1 MANHVGRVQSGVGR
15 SRRISVGRLLGAPD
29 IAFAAIGFVAPLAVL
44 VAYSFGKADSL
55 TQDVSITGTL
65 KPYRLLFSDLYRPVF
80 VRSAGLAL
88 ASLGL
93 CICFGIPAALAI
105 SRFRA
110 TAQRWLIVLMLF
122 PSFVSFT
129 VRIYAW
135 AGILG
140 NKGPVANVSKLIFGH
155 PIVLLFRPGSLLI
168 GMLTAYL
175 PLFVLPVLTSLQ
187 QVDALLLETAADLGA
202 GSGRVTRKIV
212 LPLAA
217 PGIITGA
224 TLVSILALGEFLIPT
239 VLGGGKVLLLGTLLA
254 EQAGGRNKPLGGAI
268 ATTLLLTMLLLAF
281 IGTLLQRWT
290 TRRVGTPT
298 RAGTAGVEK

>member
-1 MANHVGRVQSGVGR
+1 VTH
-15 SRRISVGRLLGAPD
+15 SRRSSVGRLLSVPD
-29 IAFAAIGFVAPLAVL
+29 LLFGAIGFVAPLAVL

-80 VRSAGLAL
+80 IRSAALSL

-93 CICFGIPAALAI
+93 CLCFGIPAALAI
-105 SRFRA
+105 SRFRP

-140 NKGPVANVSKLIFGH
+140 NRGPVANISKHIFGH

-175 PLFVLPVLTSLQ
+175 PLFVLPVVTSLQ
-187 QVDALLLETAADLGA
+187 QVDPLLLETAADLGA
-202 GSGRVTRKIV
+202 NRNRVTRKIV

-217 PGIITGA
+217 PGIITGT

-268 ATTLLLTMLLLAF
+268 ATTLLFIMLLVGLVGAV
-281 IGTLLQRWT
+281 LQRWT
-290 TRRVGTPT
+290 TRRLERV
-298 RAGTAGVEK
+298 RK

>member
-1 MANHVGRVQSGVGR
+1 MTST
-15 SRRISVGRLLGAPD
+15 RRPSLGRLLSAPD
-29 IAFAAIGFVAPLAVL
+29 ILFAVVGFVAPLAVL
-44 VAYSFGKADSL
+44 VAYSFGKADPL

-65 KPYRLLFSDLYRPVF
+65 RPYRLLFSDLYRPVF

-88 ASLGL
+88 ASVVL
-93 CICFGIPAALAI
+93 CWCVGIPAALAL

-110 TAQRWLIVLMLF
+110 STQRWLIVLMLF

-140 NKGPVANVSKLIFGH
+140 NQGPVANVSRLIFGH

-175 PLFVLPVLTSLQ
+175 PLFVIPVVTSLQ
-187 QVDALLLETAADLGA
+187 QVDPILIESAADLGA
-202 GSGRVTRKIV
+202 NNRRVNRKVV

-217 PGIITGA
+217 PGIITGT

-268 ATTLLLTMLLLAF
+268 ATTLLLTMALLAV
-281 IGTLLQRWT
+281 IGSLVQRWSN
-290 TRRVGTPT
+290 RRLA
-298 RAGTAGVEK
+298 R

>member
-1 MANHVGRVQSGVGR
+1 MGRVQSGVTERPKAVSR
-15 SRRISVGRLLGAPD
+15 SAASRGSSIGRLFSAPD
-29 IAFAAIGFVAPLAVL
+29 VVLALTGFVAPLLVL

-55 TQDVSITGTL
+55 TQDVSIIGTIRS
-65 KPYRLLFSDLYRPVF
+65 YRLLFSDLYRPVF
-80 VRSAGLAL
+80 VRSAALSL
-88 ASLGL
+88 ASLAL
-93 CICFGIPAALAI
+93 CIAFGVPTALAI
-105 SRFRA
+105 SRFR
-110 TAQRWLIVLMLF
+110 TGVQRWLMVMMLF

-135 AGILG
+135 AGLLG
-140 NKGPVANVSKLIFGH
+140 NQGPVASVSKLIFGH

-187 QVDALLLETAADLGA
+187 QVDAVLVETAADLGA
-202 GSGRVTRKIV
+202 DTGRVTRRV
-212 LPLAA
+212 LLPLAA
-217 PGIITGA
+217 PGIVTGA

-268 ATTLLLTMLLLAF
+268 ATTLMVTMLLLA
-281 IGTLLQRWT
+281 LLGSVVQRT
-290 TRRVGTPT
+290 IARRIA
-298 RAGTAGVEK
+298 R

>member
-1 MANHVGRVQSGVGR
+1 VANDVGRFQSGITQVRR
-15 SRRISVGRLLGAPD
+15 SSAARWLSAPDLLLGVV
-29 IAFAAIGFVAPLAVL
+29 GFVAPLSVL

-55 TQDVSITGTL
+55 TQDVRIIGTL

-80 VRSAGLAL
+80 ARSAGLTL
-88 ASLGL
+88 ACLLL
-93 CICFGIPAALAI
+93 CLCFGIPAALAI
-105 SRFRA
+105 SRFHA
-110 TAQRWLIVLMLF
+110 STQRWLIVAILF
-122 PSFVSFT
+122 PSFISFT

-140 NKGPVANVSKLIFGH
+140 SKGPVASISTYIFGH

-187 QVDALLLETAADLGA
+187 QIDPLLVETAADLGA
-202 GSGRVTRKIV
+202 NSGRVTRRVV

-224 TLVSILALGEFLIPT
+224 TLVSILSLGEFLIPT

-268 ATTLLLTMLLLAF
+268 ATTLLVTMLALAL
-281 IGTLLQRWT
+281 IGRLLQRWT
-290 TRRVGTPT
+290 TRRVGS
-298 RAGTAGVEK
+298 

>member
-1 MANHVGRVQSGVGR
+1 VGRVQGGLTDQHRLAVNRSVSSGR
-15 SRRISVGRLLGAPD
+15 SLVGRLLSLPD
-29 IAFAAIGFVAPLAVL
+29 RGLAVIGFIAPVAVL

-55 TQDVSITGTL
+55 TQDVTITGTL
-65 KPYRLLFSDLYRPVF
+65 RSYRVLFSDLYRPVF
-80 VRSAGLAL
+80 VRSAGLSI
-88 ASLGL
+88 ASLVL
-93 CICFGIPAALAI
+93 CFGFGIPTALAI

-110 TAQRWLIVLMLF
+110 GSQRWLMVLMLF

-140 NKGPVANVSKLIFGH
+140 SKGPVANVSRLIFGH

-187 QVDALLLETAADLGA
+187 QVEPLLLESAADLGA
-202 GSGRVTRKIV
+202 SSGRVTRRIL

-217 PGIITGA
+217 PGIVTGT

-239 VLGGGKVLLLGTLLA
+239 ILGGGKVLLLGTLLA

-268 ATTLLLTMLLLAF
+268 ATTLVVAMLMLALL
-281 IGTLLQRWT
+281 GTLTQRRVA
-290 TRRVGTPT
+290 RRVG
-298 RAGTAGVEK
+298 K